1 MFLQI
6 IIEVNEVNNVL
17 KSLDHEKDFSKVVSW
32 GCIRIDSAV
41 R

>member
-17 KSLDHEKDFSKVVSW
+17 KSLDHEKDISKVTSW
-32 GCIRIDSAV
+32 GCIRIDSAF